1 MPDVSEPVLPDSRR
15 VTRGPAGDRREL
27 RRGAR
32 HDAGGQT
39 HQEPAARGQ
48 PDGSTRPAHRGHR
61 QPWRAGTAGGDFYFY
76 DVPTLKKIGKA
87 LGLTGRRI
95 SQLLRRALEQL
106 HGRLSDNSLV
116 S

>member
-1 MPDVSEPVLPDSRR
+1 M
-15 VTRGPAGDRREL
+15 
-27 RRGAR
+27 
-32 HDAGGQT
+32 
-39 HQEPAARGQ
+39 
-48 PDGSTRPAHRGHR
+48 
-61 QPWRAGTAGGDFYFY
+61 
-76 DVPTLKKIGKA
+76 GKA